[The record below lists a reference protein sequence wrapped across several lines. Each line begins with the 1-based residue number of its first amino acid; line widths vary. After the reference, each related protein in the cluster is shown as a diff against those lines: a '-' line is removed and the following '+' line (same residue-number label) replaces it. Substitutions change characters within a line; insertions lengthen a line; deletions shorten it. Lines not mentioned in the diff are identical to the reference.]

1 MSSIQSQLVY
11 LQECVT
17 ELRDE
22 ICFIIEQ
29 LNTLKTEQA
38 ALIANFKDEIRNRYE
53 EQRERDRQKQQEEFN
68 YALKAAEAKIVL
80 EVRKKYDEK
89 WEKESQKQREEFD
102 NALKEARESLTESK
116 EITRLQK
123 ELEETKESLMC
134 QICFTRP
141 RDCIIL
147 PCYHLLYCRVCVNE
161 HKRSGDFR
169 CPTCRGTIDKDILC
183 YI

>member
-1 MSSIQSQLVY
+1 MSSIRFQLIN

-17 ELRDE
+17 ELREE

-38 ALIANFKDEIRNRYE
+38 ALIVNFKDEIRKSYE
-53 EQRERDRQKQQEEFN
+53 EQMERDRQTQREEFN
-68 YALKAAEAKIVL
+68 NALKAAEAKIVL
-80 EVRKKYDEK
+80 EVRKNYDEK
-89 WEKESQKQREEFD
+89 WERESQKQREEFD
-102 NALKEARESLTESK
+102 NALKEAQQSLSESK
-116 EITRLQK
+116 EITKLQK

-161 HKRSGDFR
+161 HKRSGDSR